1 MICFVKG
8 VERSTGLASA
18 ISSAWGIIPLLA
30 GITIFRERPALY
42 QVFGVALVLLGLF
55 LLAIKP
61 A

>member
-1 MICFVKG
+1 MLLFAL
-8 VERSTGLASA
+8 RRLLLS
-18 ISSAWGIIPLLA
+18 IPLLV
-30 GITIFRERPALY
+30 GITIFRERPTLY